1 MRVKPG
7 RYEILIG
14 NSSLD
19 KDLKK
24 LTTEIQ

>member
-1 MRVKPG
+1 VKNG
-7 RYEILIG
+7 NYEILIG

-24 LTTEIQ
+24 KIMEVNL